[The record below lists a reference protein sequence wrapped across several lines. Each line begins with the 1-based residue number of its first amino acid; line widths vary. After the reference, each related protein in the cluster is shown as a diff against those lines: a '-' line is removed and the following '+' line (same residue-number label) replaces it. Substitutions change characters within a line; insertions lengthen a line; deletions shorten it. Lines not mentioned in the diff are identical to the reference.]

1 MESARPALEGSGR
14 QQETRDGQYRFVIPT
29 ALDNFD
35 DVPSPSQ
42 HRLSLASQRR
52 QAGLDSVSHDQDQHE
67 AYYSEEADEDDD
79 EASNSSGGEEEQ
91 EEEEA
96 EEESENSEEEE
107 EDGVASEVVFSR
119 PSSKQLSSK
128 DHLSKLVRN
137 LQKEVAYLK
146 STSQAHPVDAL
157 SAPNLHKRRRFRS
170 PSVEEDE
177 EASGLVDPFVSDHG
191 YETDSAWES
200 AQLRTPRKRVQP
212 KFRFIASR
220 YVDRSTPDEIK
231 TWLTTT
237 ANESMALTGQYSNVL
252 SKPEDMGP
260 FKKAHVRFV
269 IYESFS
275 TCFALCILTCYVW
288 SFLGLPLGVRRVY
301 SS

>member
-1 MESARPALEGSGR
+1 MASARPASEGLGR
-14 QQETRDGQYRFVIPT
+14 QQESRDGQSRFVIPP
-29 ALDNFD
+29 AVLCD

-42 HRLSLASQRR
+42 HRLSFASQRR
-52 QAGLDSVSHDQDQHE
+52 QAGLDSFSHEQDQDD
-67 AYYSEEADEDDD
+67 AYSSEDEEDEGDV

-91 EEEEA
+91 EEEEED
-96 EEESENSEEEE
+96 EECENSEEEE
-107 EDGVASEVVFSR
+107 EDGDASEVAFSR

-170 PSVEEDE
+170 PSVEDDE
-177 EASGLVDPFVSDHG
+177 EASGFIDSFLSDHG

-220 YVDRSTPDEIK
+220 YTDRSTPDEIK
-231 TWLTTT
+231 TWLTTI

-275 TCFALCILTCYVW
+275 TCVVLCVLTCYV
-288 SFLGLPLGVRRVY
+288 SFFLGLPFGIRRVY
-301 SS
+301 AS